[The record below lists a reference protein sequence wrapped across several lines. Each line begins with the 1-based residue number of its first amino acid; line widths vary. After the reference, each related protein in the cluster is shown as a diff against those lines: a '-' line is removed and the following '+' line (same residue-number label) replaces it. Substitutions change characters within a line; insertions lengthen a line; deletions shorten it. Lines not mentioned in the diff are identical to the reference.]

1 MSRASILKDRLLR
14 VCRGGLQVGSGAAYT
29 SISSAGVITQT
40 GTPAVTFAGAVTHSG
55 ATTHTGAVTNSS
67 TTALNGVA
75 TFSAAPVL
83 SGSGRPTHSVF
94 IPARN
99 FSLSGSAAMTT
110 LNSKWDT
117 AYVVVAASNTTDVV
131 WYGQVPVPE
140 DMDVSYGLT
149 PKIVWSTG
157 AKAASSV
164 ADWSLAVDPWA
175 RATGSASTSTTAAG
189 ASNSSASA
197 NTIVVSSLGLVG
209 ANAFTLGDIISLALT
224 LDYTSGSTTAGCP
237 YFIGMELDYKASTL

>member
-1 MSRASILKDRLLR
+1 
-14 VCRGGLQVGSGAAYT
+14 
-29 SISSAGVITQT
+29 
-40 GTPAVTFAGAVTHSG
+40 
-55 ATTHTGAVTNSS
+55 
-67 TTALNGVA
+67 
-75 TFSAAPVL
+75 
-83 SGSGRPTHSVF
+83 VF

-110 LNSKWDT
+110 LNSRWDT
-117 AYVVVAASNTTDVV
+117 AYVVVAASNATNVV

-149 PKIVWSTG
+149 PKVIWSTG

-175 RATGSASTSTTAAG
+175 SGEPTGSASTSTTAAG
-189 ASNSSASA
+189 ASNTSASA

-209 ANAFTLGDIISLALT
+209 ANAFTKGDIISLALT

>member
-29 SISSAGVITQT
+29 SISSAGV
-40 GTPAVTFAGAVTHSG
+40 
-55 ATTHTGAVTNSS
+55 
-67 TTALNGVA
+67 A
-75 TFSAAPVL
+75 TFTAAPVL

-94 IPARN
+94 IPARD
-99 FSLSGSAAMTT
+99 FSLSASAAMTT

-117 AYVVVAASNTTDVV
+117 AYVVVAASDATDVV

-175 RATGSASTSTTAAG
+175 SGEATGSASTSTTAAG
-189 ASNSSASA
+189 ASNTSASA